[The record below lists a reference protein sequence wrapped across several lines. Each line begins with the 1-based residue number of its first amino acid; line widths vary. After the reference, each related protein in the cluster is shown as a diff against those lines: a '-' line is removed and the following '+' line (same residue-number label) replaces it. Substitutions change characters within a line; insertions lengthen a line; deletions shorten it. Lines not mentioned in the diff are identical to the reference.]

1 MDRPLVSVI
10 VPVYNGECFLA
21 EALDSILSQD
31 YRPLEVIVVDDGSV
45 DGTAEIARSF
55 KGVGYIYQTNQGHG
69 AAKNAG
75 IAAASG
81 EFIAFLDADDLW
93 VANKLSVQMAHIL
106 KHADVGYVIARM
118 RTFLEPGTEWPSWL
132 NEEHHSKD
140 PIGYVLGAM
149 VARRTVFEQIGTFD
163 TSYRHSND
171 SDWFYRARDAGIPMA
186 ILPDV
191 LLYRRIHG
199 SNMSHETEAVA
210 SELLRV
216 VRSSVERRRKQDSAE
231 GQEWQ

>member
-21 EALDSILSQD
+21 EALDSIFAQD
-31 YRPLEVIVVDDGSV
+31 YRPVEVIVVDDGSV
-45 DGTAEIARSF
+45 DGTANIAKSF
-55 KGVGYIYQTNQGHG
+55 KEVRYIYQMNQGHG

-93 VANKLSVQMAHIL
+93 APHKLSVQMEHLL
-106 KHADVGYVIARM
+106 KHANVGYTIARM
-118 RTFLEPGTEWPSWL
+118 RTFLGPGVEWPSWL
-132 NEEHHSKD
+132 NEEHHSRG
-140 PIGYVLGAM
+140 PIGYVLGTM

-171 SDWFYRARDAGIPMA
+171 SDWFFRARDAGIPMA

-191 LLYRRIHG
+191 LLYRRIHS
-199 SNMSHETEAVA
+199 SNMSQETQAIA

-216 VRSSVERRRKQDSAE
+216 VRSSVERRRNQVSAK
-231 GQEWQ
+231 GQERP